1 MDIDDILSQASHNVK
16 KNHKKIKEAEEEL
29 QKERN
34 RKIAA
39 LKRQKQ
45 LEREELAK
53 KKPPPPPPKQVLKK
67 MRWIKNQILVQN
79 PQEDRR
85 QA

>member
-16 KNHKKIKEAEEEL
+16 KNNRKIKEAEEEL
-29 QKERN
+29 QKERD

-53 KKPPPPPPKQVLKK
+53 KKPPPPPPKQVLKT
-67 MRWIKNQILVQN
+67 MRWIKIENQILVQN

-85 QA
+85 